1 MNYED
6 YSEKKA
12 FELGLDIAL
21 KTNIKKEIEVNT
33 YIEDDS
39 IYIDFEEEDKENHW
53 NFLYEESEGE
63 SDLDID
69 WSEEG
74 DLSFLDN
81 IQKPSKGLKLSV
93 RRDKRF
99 FINKDNKI

>member
-6 YSEKKA
+6 YLEKKA

-33 YIEDDS
+33 NIEDDS
-39 IYIDFEEEDKENHW
+39 IYIEFEDDEDYW
-53 NFLYEESEGE
+53 NFLYKESEGE
-63 SDLDID
+63 TDLDID
-69 WSEEG
+69 WSDDCG